1 MSLIRMASF
10 LQGSQAFGIALSQMG
25 LEDGWHHNIELG
37 SKKFGNFTGI
47 TSQSLLQAIIDVWFY
62 LKLH

>member
-1 MSLIRMASF
+1 
-10 LQGSQAFGIALSQMG
+10 MG